1 VGLWSGG
8 RGREATC
15 LITCQQQCRFVAPV
29 AALCRAATQLEV
41 EGRGS
46 DGLRRGEA
54 ASGERGAAS
63 REAGKGRGAAILQ
76 VTGSSGARPVDKRLG
91 AWIWMEEK
99 GNISGYADENVFLV
113 G

>member
-1 VGLWSGG
+1 VGVE
-8 RGREATC
+8 RGKGQRSH
-15 LITCQQQCRFVAPV
+15 LPKCRFGAPV

-76 VTGSSGARPVDKRLG
+76 VTGSSGARPADKRLG
-91 AWIWMEEK
+91 AWIRMEEK
-99 GNISGYADENVFLV
+99 ENVLGYARTKTYY
-113 G
+113 